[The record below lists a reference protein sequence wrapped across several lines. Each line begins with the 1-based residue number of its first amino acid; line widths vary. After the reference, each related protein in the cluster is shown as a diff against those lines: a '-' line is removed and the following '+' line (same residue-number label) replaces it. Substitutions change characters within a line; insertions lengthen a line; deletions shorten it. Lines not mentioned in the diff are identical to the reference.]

1 MSTENVPPST
11 LLCLCLA
18 FSLTHWALMQQQKA
32 FSIPSTSWQGAV
44 AGLVCGPV
52 TSLPVPVREVY
63 LPWGVGPPAELPE
76 LPVTAWRHTVVAYP
90 AVKFNPDPLESGS
103 LSCPSLSPTLLHQL
117 LLALPVLLSLSLSL
131 PPSLFHP
138 LCSTAV
144 SSFNERAETRGFF
157 EAALCVSLYVFS
169 VCSAFVCCACTYS
182 SSCFPCLKMRTRP
195 FPTLANCKARFF
207 ILICHSTDR
216 GDRGVLALICCC

>member
-1 MSTENVPPST
+1 MTYSTPVSSVQWYIWFAFKSCMSTENVPPST
-11 LLCLCLA
+11 LLCLS
-18 FSLTHWALMQQQKA
+18 FSITHWALMQQQKA
-32 FSIPSTSWQGAV
+32 FSISSTSWQGAV

-117 LLALPVLLSLSLSL
+117 LLALPVFLSLSLSL

-144 SSFNERAETRGFF
+144 SSFNEGSWNTWFLWGSSVCEFVCF
-157 EAALCVSLYVFS
+157 QCVFCFCLLCVHLQQ
-169 VCSAFVCCACTYS
+169 
-182 SSCFPCLKMRTRP
+182 
-195 FPTLANCKARFF
+195 
-207 ILICHSTDR
+207 
-216 GDRGVLALICCC
+216 

>member
-1 MSTENVPPST
+1 
-11 LLCLCLA
+11 
-18 FSLTHWALMQQQKA
+18 MQQQKA
-32 FSIPSTSWQGAV
+32 FSISSTSWQGAV

-117 LLALPVLLSLSLSL
+117 LLALPVFLSLSLCPFL
-131 PPSLFHP
+131 PPFSTLCAP
-138 LCSTAV
+138 LLCPLSM
-144 SSFNERAETRGFF
+144 RGAETRGFF

-195 FPTLANCKARFF
+195 FPTLANCKARCF